1 MRRDLERWGDKLS
14 PDEERRIWSKMK
26 SALRET
32 ESVDGE
38 RTRRWALRPWVTSAA
53 VAAAAVVV
61 VVALWRTHEPGPN
74 YAGLP
79 ARDKAVEVKQPSVL
93 RDEFAPGERGEAAS
107 ELGEGPAMEES
118 GEAPSEIAEQV
129 TGDEIGEEPSHIAE
143 RIGASESAGEEK
155 RDGLALEDR
164 RPQPPG
170 TSAEAEET
178 IAGAV
183 DPEVTERERVART
196 RQREAAGDER
206 AAPAEGDR
214 ADAIDEETLREEAD
228 GPVAESK
235 TLGSGTGSFM
245 AATESSAAGSE
256 GLVEAAPGRRA
267 ITEESPTGM
276 PQPEEEAP
284 LEEGAA
290 EGAGPVKADMMSA
303 EESGRTDRAKEKKGQ
318 AEDSGEIRGRILDP
332 NGNPLAYAQVLVV
345 GTRFGALTDEDGFFV
360 IRNMPTGTYS
370 LRLTATGYGELVVD
384 DVEVEKDRVKSLPEM
399 RLKED
404 WLEELEIKSTIEG
417 LNWTYGAL
425 GNRLKKEE
433 DAKRM
438 PVADRE
444 AGSMAEVYCPTA
456 PGRPGGGYPSL
467 TGGSQPVND
476 ELADDMFFQHYGTNP
491 FIDADE
497 DALST
502 FGLDVDTGS
511 YTICRRYI
519 REGHLPPAEAV
530 RVEEFVNFF
539 RKDFPPPRRDALRIH
554 IDGMPSPFAHVQDGS
569 YWLLRVGIRGRVID
583 ERDRPPAQVVLVV
596 DTSGSMRMGN
606 RLDLLKASMDVL
618 LDELRP
624 DDEVGIV
631 EFKTQARVVLP
642 LTPISEE
649 RAIYRAMRDLQ
660 ADGSTNA
667 EHGLKLGYEMLRE
680 GAREGRLHRIILCSD
695 GVANEGN
702 TGWEKIL
709 ENVRRES
716 DRISL
721 TTIGFGMGNY
731 NDVLLERLADAGDGG
746 YAYVDDLREA
756 TRVLRENFTGTM
768 QTVARDAKAQIEFD
782 PDYVDKYRLLGYE
795 NRDVR
800 DEDFRRDDVDAGEIG
815 AGHEVTV
822 LYEIQLKP
830 EAGRRRLAEVHLRY
844 EDPESGRVVELDE
857 SVRKGDFWRD
867 AYHAPADLVVDA
879 CVAEFAEILR
889 GSHWARDGSLLD
901 VLDLLRDATWEM
913 TSQPEVDEL
922 VDLVKKAIDPEE

>member
-1 MRRDLERWGDKLS
+1 MKRDLEHWGDKLS

-26 SALRET
+26 SALREP
-32 ESVDGE
+32 ESVEGT
-38 RTRRWALRPWVTSAA
+38 RTRRWTLRPWVTSAA

-61 VVALWRTHEPGPN
+61 VVALWRTHEPGQH

-79 ARDKAVEVKQPSVL
+79 AREKAVEVK
-93 RDEFAPGERGEAAS
+93 
-107 ELGEGPAMEES
+107 
-118 GEAPSEIAEQV
+118 APSEIRDEVALGEGGEAAHLPEGEV
-129 TGDEIGEEPSHIAE
+129 TVEPAE
-143 RIGASESAGEEK
+143 REESEIPA
-155 RDGLALEDR
+155 DEDLKPA
-164 RPQPPG
+164 PQG
-170 TSAEAEET
+170 ISAEAEVEG
-178 IAGAV
+178 IGAKESEL
-183 DPEVTERERVART
+183 PEPE
-196 RQREAAGDER
+196 REAAQ
-206 AAPAEGDR
+206 
-214 ADAIDEETLREEAD
+214 DARDEEVRTRDVGAGLER
-228 GPVAESK
+228 
-235 TLGSGTGSFM
+235 L
-245 AATESSAAGSE
+245 ESSKME
-256 GLVEAAPGRRA
+256 TRA
-267 ITEESPTGM
+267 EESLK
-276 PQPEEEAP
+276 Q
-284 LEEGAA
+284 GAA
-290 EGAGPVKADMMSA
+290 EGTGPVRADMMSA
-303 EESGRTDRAKEKKGQ
+303 EESGKRDRGKGKKGQ
-318 AEDSGEIRGRILDP
+318 AEDSGEIGGRILDS
-332 NGNPLAYAQVLVV
+332 NGTPLAYAQVLVV
-345 GTRFGALTDEDGFFV
+345 GTRFGAMTDENGFFV
-360 IRNMPTGTYS
+360 IRNLAPGTYV
-370 LRLTATGYGELVVD
+370 LRVTVTGYEDLVVD
-384 DVEVEKDRVKSLPEM
+384 DVEVERDRVKSLPEM
-399 RLKED
+399 RLVED
-404 WLEELEIKSTIEG
+404 GTLRIEEPSAVGGKRSF
-417 LNWTYGAL
+417 L
-425 GNRLKKEE
+425 GRLFKRDKKEE
-433 DAKRM
+433 
-438 PVADRE
+438 ADRRVVAADLE
-444 AGSMAEVYCPTA
+444 AVIPEMVCP
-456 PGRPGGGYPSL
+456 PPPERPGTGYPSL
-467 TGGSQPVND
+467 TGGSRPVND

-491 FIDADE
+491 FVDAEE

-519 REGHLPPAEAV
+519 REGSLPPTEAV

-583 ERDRPPAQVVLVV
+583 ERDRPPAQIVLVV
-596 DTSGSMRMGN
+596 DTSGSMGMGN
-606 RLDLLKASMDVL
+606 RLGLLKASMDVL

-631 EFKTQARVVLP
+631 EFKTQARVVLT
-642 LTPISEE
+642 LTPFSEG
-649 RAIYRAMRDLQ
+649 RVIRRAMRELQ
-660 ADGSTNA
+660 ANGSTNA

-680 GAREGRLHRIILCSD
+680 RAREGRLHRIILCSD

-709 ENVRRES
+709 ENVRGES
-716 DRISL
+716 DPISL

-756 TRVLRENFTGTM
+756 TRVLRENFTGTI
-768 QTVARDAKAQIEFD
+768 QTIARDVKAQIEFD

-822 LYEIQLKP
+822 LYEIKLNP

-857 SVRKGDFWRD
+857 SIRKGDFWRD

-889 GSHWARDGSLLD
+889 GSYWAREGSLLD

-913 TSQPEVDEL
+913 TSRPEVDEL
-922 VDLVKKAIDPEE
+922 VDLVEKAIDLEE